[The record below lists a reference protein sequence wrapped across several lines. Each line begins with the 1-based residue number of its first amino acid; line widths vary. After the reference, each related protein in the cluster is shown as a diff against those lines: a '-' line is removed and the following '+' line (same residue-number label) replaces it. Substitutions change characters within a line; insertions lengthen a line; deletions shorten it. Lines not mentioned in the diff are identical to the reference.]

1 MWKKLAVVAFVAW
14 AGYHAWDGRT
24 RHVTVDVDKDFPLAF
39 SPALSL
45 SRPPIQRRINSDGDF
60 YEYDGHA
67 ITPLAS
73 FQLEAKV
80 LSTKGYTWGR
90 EADFS
95 PVDFAL
101 GWGPM
106 ADDTVLERIE
116 ISQSGRW
123 YQWRTSVYPIP
134 RRSIETSSA
143 NMHLIPSSPDV
154 ASTLHQVEP
163 GHVVR
168 LLGYLVEVKSPDGW
182 QWRSSL
188 TRDDTGDGACEV
200 VLVKKVVI
208 LHGVHAS

>member
-1 MWKKLAVVAFVAW
+1 MWKKLAVVALVAW
-14 AGYHAWDGRT
+14 GGYHAWDART
-24 RHVTVDVDKDFPLAF
+24 HHVTVDVDKDFPLAF
-39 SPALSL
+39 SPSLSL
-45 SRPPIQRRINSDGDF
+45 SRPPIQRPINTDGDH
-60 YEYDGHA
+60 YDYDGHA

-95 PVDFAL
+95 PIDFAL

-106 ADDTVLERIE
+106 ADDAVLDRIE

-143 NMHLIPSSPDV
+143 NMHLIPSSSDV
-154 ASTLHQVEP
+154 ASTLHKVEP

-168 LLGYLVEVKSPDGW
+168 LLGYLVEVKSHDGW

-188 TRDDTGDGACEV
+188 TRDDTGDGACEL
-200 VLVKKVVI
+200 VLVKKLVI
-208 LHGVHAS
+208 LDGAHAS